1 MVELKGRLFKV
12 GAIMKR
18 EYNNYE
24 LSNELISFIDSSPS
38 AFHCIKTI
46 TDILDAKGYTH
57 LTEGGK
63 WELEGGT
70 GYYVTR
76 NGSSVIAF
84 VMPKGE
90 ITGFNIAA
98 SHSDYPCFKLKD
110 NSTIQSSDF
119 IRLNTEKY
127 GGMICATWL
136 DRPLSVAGRI
146 VVETEN
152 GVEIK
157 LVDVDRDLL
166 MIPNVAIH
174 MNRNANDGFKFNP
187 AVDTVPLYSC
197 KKDQKDILDV
207 VAEAA
212 GVERSSILGTDLFV
226 YNRNKGIVWGY
237 DNEFVS
243 SRGLDDLQCAFANLK
258 GLLEAEPSSA
268 VPVMACFDN
277 EEVGSST
284 KQGAASTFL
293 FDTLR
298 RIVLGQDEESFRRLL
313 ASSFLLSCDNAHAVH
328 PNHPEYSDAQN
339 KVRINGGV
347 VIKFNAS
354 QRYTTDSVS
363 ESIVKLLCKRN
374 DIPVQEY
381 ANRSDIAG
389 GSTLGGIATTKVS
402 INSADVGLAQFA
414 MHSCYETAGVE
425 DTAALTELSRVFFGT
440 PIVANG
446 DKIYSL

>member
-1 MVELKGRLFKV
+1 M
-12 GAIMKR
+12 R
-18 EYNNYE
+18 EYNNKE
-24 LSNELISFIDSSPS
+24 LSQELIEFINTSPS
-38 AFHCIKTI
+38 AFHAIKTI
-46 TDILDAKGYTH
+46 KDILDDNGYTE
-57 LTEGGK
+57 LTEAGK
-63 WELEGGT
+63 WELEKGK

-76 NGSSVIAF
+76 NGSSIIAF
-84 VMPKGE
+84 VMPEGE

-110 NSTIQSSDF
+110 NCKIQSSDF
-119 IRLNTEKY
+119 IKINTEKY

-146 VVETEN
+146 VVQTEN
-152 GVEIK
+152 GIEIK
-157 LVDVDRDLL
+157 LVDVDRDIL
-166 MIPNVAIH
+166 MIPNVAVH
-174 MNRNANDGFKFNP
+174 MNRTVNDGFKFNP

-197 KKDQKDILDV
+197 KKEHKNIIDL
-207 VAEAA
+207 VAEWA
-212 GVERSSILGTDLFV
+212 GVDSADILGTDLFV
-226 YNRNKGIVWGY
+226 YNRNKGMVWGY
-237 DNEFVS
+237 DDEFVS

-258 GLLEAEPSSA
+258 GLLGTELTSA

-293 FDTLR
+293 YDTLR
-298 RIVLGQDEESFRRLL
+298 RIVLSENEEKFRQLL

-328 PNHPEYSDAQN
+328 PNHPEYADAQN
-339 KVRINGGV
+339 KVKINGGV

-363 ESIVKLLCKRN
+363 ESVVKLLCKRN
-374 DIPVQEY
+374 DIPVQAY

-402 INSADVGLAQFA
+402 INSADVGLAQYA
-414 MHSCYETAGVE
+414 MHSCYETAGVL
-425 DTAALTELSRVFFGT
+425 DTAYLTELSRIFFSS
-440 PIVANG
+440 PIIAENNKYTV
-446 DKIYSL
+446 

>member
-1 MVELKGRLFKV
+1 M
-12 GAIMKR
+12 R
-18 EYNNYE
+18 EYNNKE
-24 LSNELISFIDSSPS
+24 LSNELIEFINTSPS
-38 AFHCIKTI
+38 AFHAIKTI
-46 TDILDAKGYTH
+46 KSALDEKGYTE
-57 LTEGGK
+57 LSEAGK
-63 WELEGGT
+63 WELEKGK

-76 NGSSVIAF
+76 NGSSIIAF
-84 VMPKGE
+84 VMPEGE

-110 NSTIQSSDF
+110 NCEIKSSDF
-119 IRLNTEKY
+119 IRLNTERY

-146 VVETEN
+146 VVQTDN
-152 GVEIK
+152 GIEIK
-157 LVDVDRDLL
+157 LVDVDRDIL

-197 KKDQKDILDV
+197 KKEHRDIIDL
-207 VAEAA
+207 VAEWA
-212 GVERSSILGTDLFV
+212 GVKAEDILGTDLFV
-226 YNRNKGIVWGY
+226 YNRNKGMVWGY
-237 DNEFVS
+237 DDEFVS

-258 GLLEAEPSSA
+258 GLLGAELSTA

-293 FDTLR
+293 YDTLR
-298 RIVLGQDEESFRRLL
+298 RIVLEENEETFLRLL

-339 KVRINGGV
+339 KVKVNGGV

-363 ESIVKLLCKRN
+363 ESVVKLLCKRN
-374 DIPVQEY
+374 DIPVQAY

-402 INSADVGLAQFA
+402 INSADVGLAQYA
-414 MHSCYETAGVE
+414 MHSCYETAGVL
-425 DTAALTELSRVFFGT
+425 DTAYLTELSRVFFSS
-440 PIVANG
+440 PIIAN
-446 DKIYSL
+446 DNKYTL

>member
-1 MVELKGRLFKV
+1 
-12 GAIMKR
+12 MKTQ
-18 EYNNYE
+18 YNNKE
-24 LSNELISFIDSSPS
+24 LSQELVEFINTSPS
-38 AFHCIKTI
+38 AFHSIKTI
-46 TDILDAKGYTH
+46 SEILEKNGYKE
-57 LTEGGK
+57 LFEGEK
-63 WELEGGT
+63 WELQGGQ

-76 NGSSVIAF
+76 NNSSVIAF
-84 VMPKGE
+84 VMPEGE

-110 NSTIQSSDF
+110 NCELSSSDF
-119 IRLNTEKY
+119 VRINTEKY

-146 VVETEN
+146 VVRTEN
-152 GVEIK
+152 GIESR
-157 LVDVDRDLL
+157 LVDVDRDIL
-166 MIPNVAIH
+166 MIPNVAVH
-174 MNRNANDGFKFNP
+174 MNRNVNDGFKFNP

-197 KKDQKDILDV
+197 KKGETGIIDT
-207 VAEAA
+207 VAKWA
-212 GVERSSILGTDLFV
+212 GVEKEDILGTDLFV
-226 YNRNKGIVWGY
+226 YNRNKGIVWGEN
-237 DNEFVS
+237 DEFVS

-258 GLLEAEPSSA
+258 GLLGAKPSTA

-298 RIVLGQDEESFRRLL
+298 RIVLTKDAETFRRLL

-328 PNHPEYSDAQN
+328 PNHPEYSDSLN
-339 KVRINGGV
+339 KVKVNGGV

-374 DIPVQEY
+374 DIPVQMY

-389 GSTLGGIATTKVS
+389 GSTLGGIATTRVS
-402 INSADVGLAQFA
+402 INSADVGLAQYA
-414 MHSCYETAGVE
+414 MHSCYETAGSE
-425 DTAALTELSRVFFGT
+425 DTACLVELSRVFFET
-440 PIVANG
+440 PIIAKENNKYTV
-446 DKIYSL
+446 

>member
-1 MVELKGRLFKV
+1 
-12 GAIMKR
+12 MKTQ
-18 EYNNYE
+18 YNNKE
-24 LSNELISFIDSSPS
+24 LSQELIEFINTSPS

-46 TDILDAKGYTH
+46 SDILDKNGYTE
-57 LTEGGK
+57 LFESDNWTLEGGK
-63 WELEGGT
+63 

-76 NGSSVIAF
+76 NNSSVIAF
-84 VMPKGE
+84 VMPEDK

-110 NSTIQSSDF
+110 NCEISSSDF
-119 IRLNTEKY
+119 VKINTERY
-127 GGMICATWL
+127 GGMIMATWL
-136 DRPLSVAGRI
+136 DRPLSVAGRL
-146 VVETEN
+146 VVKTEN
-152 GVEIK
+152 GIESM

-166 MIPNVAIH
+166 MIPNVAVH
-174 MNRNANDGFKFNP
+174 MNRNVNDGFKFNP

-197 KKDQKDILDV
+197 KKGETGIIDT
-207 VAEAA
+207 VAKWA
-212 GVERSSILGTDLFV
+212 GVAKEDILGTDLFL
-226 YNRNKGIVWGY
+226 YNRNKGIVWG
-237 DNEFVS
+237 DNDEFVS

-258 GLLEAEPSSA
+258 GLLGAKASSA

-298 RIVLGQDEESFRRLL
+298 RIVLSEDEETFRRLL

-339 KVRINGGV
+339 KVKVNGGV

-354 QRYTTDSVS
+354 QRYTTDSIS
-363 ESIVKLLCKRN
+363 ESIVKLLCQRN
-374 DIPVQEY
+374 DIPVQMY

-402 INSADVGLAQFA
+402 INSADVGLAQYA
-414 MHSCYETAGVE
+414 MHSCYETAGTE
-425 DTAALTELSRVFFGT
+425 DTSALTELSKVFFES
-440 PIVANG
+440 PIIAKENN
-446 DKIYSL
+446 KYSL